1 MPRCL
6 IAAVE
11 RDRETPTTP
20 NARRHTTFLAGS
32 PLGRAQVTTI
42 AGAPPFPKAEMPE
55 EVAKESPW
63 ETLASLRVLR
73 AWELDAAC
81 PGAADNEFGRRARFH
96 GPVGIAVSE
105 CVTPVV
111 P

>member
-1 MPRCL
+1 M
-6 IAAVE
+6 
-11 RDRETPTTP
+11 
-20 NARRHTTFLAGS
+20 
-32 PLGRAQVTTI
+32 TTI

-111 P
+111 PSW